1 MEITVGARDSRL
13 SKAQVLEVWQAISS
27 FHPSILFHP
36 VWMKTSGDKDKETPL
51 WKVVK
56 TDFFTQEI
64 DTLLIEKKVRIGI
77 HSAKD
82 LPRPLPKGISIIAL
96 TKGIDS
102 RDSLV
107 MNEGFTLETLPLHAK
122 IGTSSKRRETAIT
135 QLRADISVVDIRG
148 TIDERIHLLQTKQI
162 EGVIVAEAALIRLHL
177 THLNRLILDADTD
190 PLQGKLAIVAREDD
204 HEMASLFSA
213 IDSRKRIAVVGPSI
227 PKFLNEDLSVNVIHA
242 PLIHLKPIFVT
253 KDQLHPITY
262 SDGVI
267 LTSKHAAAF
276 LYDALTSCALSVSSF
291 VFFCVGEETKATTQT
306 LFPNSKILAA
316 RCATQEGLVE
326 LLLSLP
332 KQAEESVFDL
342 ADVSIFESEKT
353 VPTSSSGAVFSDS
366 NLQPSALSKS
376 RFFGLFGY
384 IRPHTLFWPRSTKA
398 RNVLPKAL
406 YEAGI
411 DLIELPLYSPILSSE
426 SINLLGIDSV
436 FFTCPSSV
444 DAFFDTI
451 EKHKWTD
458 LSFQTIGPI
467 TQERLEKRLS

>member
-13 SKAQVLEVWQAISS
+13 SQAQVLEVWQAISS

-82 LPRPLPKGISIIAL
+82 LPHPLPKGISIVAL

-107 MNEGFTLETLPLHAK
+107 MNEGFTLEALPLHAK

-135 QLRADISVVDIRG
+135 QLRADVSVVDIRG

-190 PLQGKLAIVAREDD
+190 PLQGKLAIVAREED

-213 IDSRKRIAVVGPSI
+213 IDSRKRIAVVGPSV

-253 KDQLHPITY
+253 KDQLHPITH

-276 LYDALTSCALSVSSF
+276 LYEALTSCALSVSSF
-291 VFFCVGEETKATTQT
+291 IFFCVGEETKATTQT

-326 LLLSLP
+326 LLLSI
-332 KQAEESVFDL
+332 Q
-342 ADVSIFESEKT
+342 
-353 VPTSSSGAVFSDS
+353 
-366 NLQPSALSKS
+366 
-376 RFFGLFGY
+376 
-384 IRPHTLFWPRSTKA
+384 PHTLFWPRSTKA

-406 YEAGI
+406 CEAGI
-411 DLIELPLYSPILSSE
+411 DLIELPLYSPIFSSE